1 VTDFVSFADFAP
13 TFLEAAGLVVPA
25 GMTGRS
31 VLPILASGKSGRVE
45 PERNF
50 IITGL
55 EWHGEF
61 DPVSRSCRSI
71 RDDRYAYLVRYANV
85 DGQGQPLE
93 TAALVKPVKE
103 EFYDLEKDPWQLH
116 DLAGDPAVAAE
127 QKRLAEQL
135 REECARRGDPRF
147 TSDMAL
153 FEDAGLRAE
162 AQEDRLLRDG
172 RASLRRMKLGGAG
185 NPDWRTSAGM
195 RRIRANCSPR

>member
-1 VTDFVSFADFAP
+1 MMWPARVPKGRTVTDFVSFADFAP
-13 TFLEAAGLVVPA
+13 TFLEAAGLAVPA

-61 DPVSRSCRSI
+61 DPASRSCRSI

-127 QKRLAEQL
+127 QKRLADQL
-135 REECARRGDPRF
+135 REEGARRGDPRF

-153 FEDAGLRAE
+153 LAKTRAYVQKRKKIGYSETGTLPFEE
-162 AQEDRLLRDG
+162 
-172 RASLRRMKLGGAG
+172 
-185 NPDWRTSAGM
+185 
-195 RRIRANCSPR
+195 

>member
-1 VTDFVSFADFAP
+1 MMWPARVPKGRTVTDFVSFADFAP

-45 PERNF
+45 PERDF
-50 IITGL
+50 MITGL

-61 DPVSRSCRSI
+61 DPTSRSCRSI

-93 TAALVKPVKE
+93 TAALVKLVKE
-103 EFYDLEKDPWQLH
+103 EFYDLEKDPWQFH
-116 DLAGDPAVAAE
+116 DLVGDPAVAAE
-127 QKRLAEQL
+127 QKRLADQL

-147 TSDMAL
+147 TAEMAL
-153 FEDAGLRAE
+153 FVKTRAYV
-162 AQEDRLLRDG
+162 QKRKKIG
-172 RASLRRMKLGGAG
+172 YSKTGAI
-185 NPDWRTSAGM
+185 PFDE
-195 RRIRANCSPR
+195 